1 MTIQISIRYKDSK
14 GDEYMNQVE
23 ISRYELENFVDDKF
37 LDYKFQQ
44 AKHHLLAYLKEKKID
59 FKN

>member
-1 MTIQISIRYKDSK
+1 MTIQISIRYTDSV
-14 GDEYMNQVE
+14 GDEHMTQVE

-44 AKHHLLAYLKEKKID
+44 TKHHLLAYLKEKKID

>member
-14 GDEYMNQVE
+14 GYEYMNQVE
-23 ISRYELENFVDDKF
+23 ISRYEFENFVDDKF

-44 AKHHLLAYLKEKKID
+44 AKHQLLAYLKEKKID